1 MINLALTWGKHFILI
16 GLLTFSVGVS
26 TARADDN
33 AAFSDLKLK
42 ETMERIEQ
50 RGDEFEDRL
59 EAALDS
65 SSLDGSNLEDRLNRW
80 ADRLEDEVDN
90 MAENY
95 KERDSGKYTEHLENA
110 LIIGTGINRAM
121 LRSEFSMLAE
131 QEWSRFRAD
140 LNSLAIAFHRP
151 VMPNVNVITLIPAS
165 PELMS
170 KADVKHVME
179 RIEASTDRFKDKFED
194 AMNAHTTSLTNRADL
209 FTAWARDLEDVSDDM
224 LEEYSENDPKE
235 FDEELQN
242 TMVVASAMNRMVL
255 RSDLT
260 PEASTEWKS
269 LRDDLNIL
277 AKTFGHAVL
286 PDEVVTLSQ
295 GREPRE

>member
-1 MINLALTWGKHFILI
+1 
-16 GLLTFSVGVS
+16 
-26 TARADDN
+26 
-33 AAFSDLKLK
+33 
-42 ETMERIEQ
+42 
-50 RGDEFEDRL
+50 
-59 EAALDS
+59 
-65 SSLDGSNLEDRLNRW
+65 LNRW

-95 KERDSGKYTEHLENA
+95 EERDSAKYIEHLENA

-131 QEWSRFRAD
+131 QEWSRFRED
-140 LNSLAIAFHRP
+140 LNSVALALHRP
-151 VMPNVNVITLIPAS
+151 VMPNVTVVTLIPAS

-170 KADVKHVME
+170 KAEVKHVME

-194 AMNAHTTSLTNRADL
+194 AMNARTVSLTNRADL

-224 LEEYSENDPKE
+224 LEEYNENDPKE
-235 FDEELQN
+235 FAQELQN

-255 RSDLT
+255 QSDLT
-260 PEASTEWKS
+260 PEANTEWKL

-277 AKTFGHAVL
+277 ARTFGHAVL
-286 PDEVVTLSQ
+286 PDEVVTVSQ
-295 GREPRE
+295 SLE